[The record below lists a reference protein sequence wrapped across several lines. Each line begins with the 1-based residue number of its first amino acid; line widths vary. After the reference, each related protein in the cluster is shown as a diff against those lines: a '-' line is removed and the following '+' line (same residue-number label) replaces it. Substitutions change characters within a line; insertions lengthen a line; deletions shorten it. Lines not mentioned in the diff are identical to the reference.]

1 MRFTAGTS
9 ASLPYS
15 DWRKPIILAER
26 YLRHRYEE
34 GFKVGY
40 EEGFAAGFEEG
51 FIKGLAGARAA
62 RFEEGRLEGR
72 AKVRAEIRRQEE
84 RYKARLK
91 AWDARRLKSEAAGEL
106 FDEPMPE
113 FDDGDKAEVDA

>member
-1 MRFTAGTS
+1 MRFAAR

-15 DWRKPIILAER
+15 NWRKPIILAER

-40 EEGFAAGFEEG
+40 EEGFAAGFEKG
-51 FIKGLAGARAA
+51 FIKGLAEARAA

-72 AKVRAEIRRQEE
+72 AKVRTEIHRREE
-84 RYKARLK
+84 RYRARLK
-91 AWDARRLKSEAAGEL
+91 AWDARRLKSIADGEP
-106 FDEPMPE
+106 FDEPLPE
-113 FDDGDKAEVDA
+113 FDDDDKAEVDA